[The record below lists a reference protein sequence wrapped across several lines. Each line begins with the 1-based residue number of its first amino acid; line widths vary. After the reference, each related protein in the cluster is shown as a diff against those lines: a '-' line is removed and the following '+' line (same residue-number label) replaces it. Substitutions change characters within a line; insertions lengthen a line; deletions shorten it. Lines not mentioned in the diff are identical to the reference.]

1 MPPTSRVPP
10 PQRRLHR
17 TPRPKVLLAW
27 GGGGVG
33 RGAGLGRGPCH
44 AVPYRASR
52 RVPGSWQ
59 CRGQQCPP
67 PIAGC
72 PSRHTRSRANTQPW
86 GGGGGG
92 TPPSMAPRATP
103 TLAQSPDPAAWM
115 RWHRGPQRSPKVPPV
130 GTVSGSRAATA
141 PREAPAL
148 RTAAAE
154 GQQGHHRLGG
164 GTVPMSMC
172 PPPSPLQ
179 SSWHCPGGRG
189 TLGWGQA
196 VTRDHRSPKQGV
208 GGDKVALSQ
217 PWCGVGGSGG
227 ATETR

>member
-1 MPPTSRVPP
+1 MPCHHATPWRHATCRGRGSAGDSSVPP
-10 PQRRLHR
+10 PSQGAPLV
-17 TPRPKVLLAW
+17 TPAPVQTPNL
-27 GGGGVG
+27 GGGGEG
-33 RGAGLGRGPCH
+33 
-44 AVPYRASR
+44 
-52 RVPGSWQ
+52 
-59 CRGQQCPP
+59 GQPHPWHQGPP
-67 PIAGC
+67 PA
-72 PSRHTRSRANTQPW
+72 
-86 GGGGGG
+86 
-92 TPPSMAPRATP
+92 
-103 TLAQSPDPAAWM
+103 LVQSPDPAAWM